1 MRNITVSVD
10 DDTHRLAR
18 IRAAELDTSVSALV
32 RDYLR
37 RLARR
42 PADATG
48 PELPAPESAR
58 DRRSRLLDEVVG
70 EITAGGGGLRMAD
83 NLPRDAIYN
92 RDALR

>member
-10 DDTHRLAR
+10 EDTHRLAR

-37 RLARR
+37 RLGRGQ
-42 PADATG
+42 PDGTG
-48 PELPAPESAR
+48 PDLPAPESAR
-58 DRRSRLLDEVVG
+58 ERRSRLLDEVIG
-70 EITAGGGGLRMAD
+70 EITADGGGLRMAD
-83 NLPRDAIYN
+83 NLPRESLYD